1 MFTLAIHP
9 AWPGV
14 RYGISLSLL
23 FCASF
28 LPAHAVQPAPAVW
41 FPDAPTFR
49 HYAWTAP
56 PCPGCAALEP
66 QPAWTRMAQLAGLSE
81 VHFKRAPDDS
91 EGDAYSLAPN
101 VIVLSP
107 SAQKLPSCQLAFV
120 IGHEI
125 VHIAQRHFDEDAIAL
140 SVYSGKSPDW
150 TRDGDDAMQLV
161 DGDFGLALK
170 LSPLWK
176 QQEREADW
184 LGSLLAAQVC
194 GCSLEKGAL
203 AYFRRDDDESGGGLA
218 AAHPPNAKR
227 IRQLQPFA
235 ESARRL
241 MAQAPH

>member
-1 MFTLAIHP
+1 MFTLTDHSARS
-9 AWPGV
+9 GV
-14 RYGISLSLL
+14 RYGVGLSLL
-23 FCASF
+23 LCASF
-28 LPAHAVQPAPAVW
+28 LNAQAAQPATAVW

-49 HYAWTAP
+49 HYAWTDP
-56 PCPGCAALEP
+56 PCPGCSDLDP
-66 QPAWTRMAQLAGLSE
+66 QPAWIRMAQLAGLSE

-140 SVYSGKSPDW
+140 SVYSGKPPYW
-150 TRDGDDAMQLV
+150 THDGDDAMQLT

-203 AYFRRDDDESGGGLA
+203 AYFHPGDGDGGGIA
-218 AAHPPNAKR
+218 AAHPPDAER
-227 IRQLQPFA
+227 IRQLMPFT

-241 MAQAPH
+241 MAMVPH